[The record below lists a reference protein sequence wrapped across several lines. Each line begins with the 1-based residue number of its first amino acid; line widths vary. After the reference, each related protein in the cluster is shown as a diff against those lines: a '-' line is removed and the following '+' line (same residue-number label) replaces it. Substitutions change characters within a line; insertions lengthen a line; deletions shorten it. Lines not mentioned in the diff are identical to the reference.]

1 MIYNRQLD
9 LQKIYLVSNTRIN
22 HRCTLFKLSFNVYS
36 CKSWIFAFSSV
47 HVAFTKLPI
56 TSWHPSAEGC
66 NIKCQRWAYT
76 LSSVVLNVMNGLWN
90 ELRLYYLHAQRR
102 CGWRVSIDYFTIFV
116 NQELCEV
123 PLDAIPENT
132 TLAGLQELVYRCST
146 STIYIDLK

>member
-1 MIYNRQLD
+1 MHIIQTIIQRLFLQELD
-9 LQKIYLVSNTRIN
+9 ICIQQRACSVYETSNNFLTSFCRRLQYQMSEMGLYLIIS
-22 HRCTLFKLSFNVYS
+22 SFE
-36 CKSWIFAFSSV
+36 C
-47 HVAFTKLPI
+47 H
-56 TSWHPSAEGC
+56 
-66 NIKCQRWAYT
+66 
-76 LSSVVLNVMNGLWN
+76 MNGLWN

-102 CGWRVSIDYFTIFV
+102 CGWRVAINYFTIFV